1 MRHRNLGNAA
11 ALVLAALSRGV
22 RYGFDIMDHT
32 SLKSGSVYR
41 ALARLEELGL
51 ARSKWEA
58 ASLAV
63 KQKRPR
69 RRYYEIT
76 AAGER
81 ELAGTRDSLR
91 AFADKLAPPERG

>member
-1 MRHRNLGNAA
+1 MRHRPLGNAA
-11 ALVLAALSRGV
+11 VVVLAALARGV

-58 ASLAV
+58 ASVAV
-63 KQKRPR
+63 KDKRPR

-76 AAGER
+76 ASGER
-81 ELAGTRDSLR
+81 ELEGTRESLR
-91 AFADKLAPPERG
+91 EFADKLAPAERS